1 MLTLFSLIADVRADI
16 CHIMTMARTI
26 LFVGAILI
34 ASTKAYAQTQSIG
47 DEIVV
52 RKSYNTSSNTSDGSS
67 SGSSS
72 GQNSLLET
80 VVAIREDG
88 RELVFD
94 LPKSASKE
102 DRARS
107 WQFPARVF
115 KPNHGS
121 IKLLNPDDLEAR
133 LATWLKSAGWERSVC
148 GQWIFTWNA
157 FRIDCDPQ
165 SVVDTINSFDMRV
178 GELREGALYSDTNA
192 KEPGKLVRKI
202 SEARAVS
209 FTVELKV
216 DPDAVLR
223 ARAESDV
230 IVGEIMKKPVLLEA
244 ALKERLKE
252 DVSGTVSV
260 TLDLDDAGQ
269 VRRRV
274 RVIQLKTKRL
284 DGSTE
289 TESNTETV
297 ERL

>member
-1 MLTLFSLIADVRADI
+1 
-16 CHIMTMARTI
+16 MTKARTI
-26 LFVGAILI
+26 PFVAAILV
-34 ASTKAYAQTQSIG
+34 ASTNAYAQTLAIG
-47 DEIVV
+47 DEVV
-52 RKSYNTSSNTSDGSS
+52 ILKSYNTSSKASDGSS

-72 GQNSLLET
+72 GQSSLLES

-88 RELVFD
+88 RELIYD
-94 LPKSASKE
+94 LPKTTSKE

-115 KPNHGS
+115 KPNHGT

-178 GELREGALYSDTNA
+178 GELREGALYSDSNA
-192 KEPGKLVRKI
+192 KEPGKLVQKK

-216 DPDAVLR
+216 DPDVVRR
-223 ARAESDV
+223 ARAKSDV
-230 IVGEIMKKPVLLEA
+230 VVGEIMKKPVLLEA

-260 TLDLDDAGQ
+260 TLDVDDAGQ

-274 RVIQLKTKRL
+274 RVIQLKTERL

-289 TESNTETV
+289 IESNTETV